1 MIRPAQIINLLLKS
15 KIFFGF
21 CLMLGFLFAVSEPGL
36 AQVDTLKSDFQK
48 SFDQFQKS
56 TQQEFSSFK
65 TQNDSIFS
73 KFLEDSWKEFK
84 LLRDTRSQIP
94 KPEDQPRMDVK
105 PIKDKELVPG
115 KRKTMLQDTGKQIQF
130 QMVPN
135 GYQTH
140 NAVKTST
147 SIDFYGLKVGV
158 YRAETIPLS
167 TGSLSKKK
175 IAAFFLNNAENDELL
190 YSVYD
195 LFNKSS
201 EKNLNGWGYI
211 RLLQEASSTFY
222 QSMNERVLFT
232 WTALIKT
239 GYDAKVGYDQ
249 DDIYLMVNFD
259 VPVYYKSYLV
269 NNDKKYYLIPFK
281 GQKKDKNSITSY
293 QADYPG
299 KLQTVSLII
308 RKNPLL
314 PIKEKEKKL
323 YHKNVKI
330 NIGYNENLVN
340 FYQSYPDCELSVYYP
355 PPLSDIALE
364 GTDRYF
370 RSRLLPKSE
379 IEQINFILDFVQ
391 NTLVYKTDDK
401 QFGYENYMFAEETL
415 YYPSADCEDRT
426 VLLSQLIQH
435 YTGFKTIALAFPGHV
450 TLAVNFP
457 GKLDGSFVKYKGE
470 NYYVCDPTYIGS
482 RCGMLMPEFEN
493 VNPEIITF

>member
-1 MIRPAQIINLLLKS
+1 
-15 KIFFGF
+15 
-21 CLMLGFLFAVSEPGL
+21 MLGFLFAVSKPGL
-36 AQVDTLKSDFQK
+36 AQGDTLKSDFQK
-48 SFDQFQKS
+48 SFDEFLKTSQYDFQAFKS
-56 TQQEFSSFK
+56 S
-65 TQNDSIFS
+65 NDSVFYE
-73 KFLEDSWKEFK
+73 FLEQSWTEFK
-84 LLRDTRSQIP
+84 LLRDVRPGIP
-94 KPEDQPRMDVK
+94 KPVKQPQIDTK
-105 PIKDKELVPG
+105 PIKDKELTPG
-115 KRKTMLQDTGKQIQF
+115 TRKTMLQDTGRQIQF

-140 NAVKTST
+140 NAVKTRT
-147 SIDFYGLKVGV
+147 NIDFYGLKIGV
-158 YRAETIPLS
+158 YRAESISLS

-175 IAAFFLNNAENDELL
+175 IATFFLNNAENDELL

-201 EKNLNGWGYI
+201 EKNLSGWGYI
-211 RLLQEASSTFY
+211 RLLQDVSSVFF
-222 QSMNERVLFT
+222 QSLNERILFT

-239 GYDAKVGYDQ
+239 GYDAKVGYDK

-269 NNDKKYYLIPFK
+269 NNNKKYYLIPFK

-308 RKNPLL
+308 RNNPLL
-314 PIKEKEKKL
+314 PIKEKERKL

-364 GTDRYF
+364 SIDRYF
-370 RSRLLPKSE
+370 RSRLLPKTE

-391 NTLVYKTDDK
+391 TAMAYDTDDK
-401 QFGYENYMFAEETL
+401 QFGFENYMFAEETL
-415 YYPSADCEDRT
+415 FYPSADCEDRT

-435 YTGFKTIALAFPGHV
+435 YTGFENIALAFPGHV
-450 TLAVNFP
+450 TLAVNLP
-457 GKLDGSFVKYKGE
+457 ESIEGSYVKYKGDK
-470 NYYVCDPTYIGS
+470 YYICDPTYIGS

-493 VNPEIITF
+493 VSPEIITY